1 MRRMPHT
8 LAGLVK
14 PLSVGSRVAGG
25 FLVHALDEERASVVL
40 EREGARLVLQVRARD
55 DRRGRFAAT
64 RTFNLTYVGTSL
76 QPDEDAALRSV
87 IERIQA
93 NDDGVALD
101 AVAQQ
106 RPQSP
111 SVPRVAPETTVTP
124 ENGRLMVR
132 LSSTCEMSCV
142 FCTRGAG
149 GSLSKPRPL
158 SDPNFI
164 ERELQRHAHL
174 GGTVVFGGDE
184 PMTYPELPRLV
195 AFARK
200 VGFERFE
207 LVTSGQTLSRVE
219 AVKSIRA
226 LGIVRVELPIYG
238 ASAAV
243 HDAVTQVPGSFAALC
258 TAADLLRSNGI
269 EVDFHS
275 LIVRQNLADVV
286 AVRDLVA
293 TRYGAQLG
301 FAHVMPR
308 SESVDDFAAKMPRY
322 RELISA
328 LAGRGVALHQFPS
341 CVVARVN
348 PAQVE
353 RSAKAFDGDRRVK
366 PPEVCAGCPAAERCP
381 GTYPQ
386 YLAAYGADGLARF
399 ERNPTR

>member
-1 MRRMPHT
+1 MRRMPQT

-25 FLVHALDEERASVVL
+25 FRVHALDEERASVVL

-55 DRRGRFAAT
+55 DRSGRFEAT
-64 RTFNLTYVGTSL
+64 RTFNLTYVGTPGQSL
-76 QPDEDAALRSV
+76 KPDESAALRSV
-87 IERIQA
+87 IERIRA

-101 AVAQQ
+101 AVAAL
-106 RPQSP
+106 RPRSP
-111 SVPRVAPETTVTP
+111 SVARIAPETTVTP
-124 ENGRLMVR
+124 EGGRLMVR

-158 SDPNFI
+158 SDPSFI
-164 ERELQRHAHL
+164 ERELERHAHL

-207 LVTSGQTLSRVE
+207 LMTSGQTLAHAE
-219 AVKSIRA
+219 AVKMIRG
-226 LGIVRVELPIYG
+226 LGVARVELPIYG

-243 HDAVTQVPGSFAALC
+243 HDAVTQVPGSFAALS
-258 TAADLLRSNGI
+258 TAADLLRQNGI
-269 EVDFHS
+269 EVAFHS
-275 LIVRQNLADVV
+275 LIVRQNLADAV
-286 AVRDLVA
+286 ALRDLVGK
-293 TRYGAQLG
+293 RYGAHVG
-301 FAHVMPR
+301 FSHVMPR
-308 SESVDDFAAKMPRY
+308 SQSVDDFAAKMPRY
-322 RELISA
+322 GELIHA
-328 LAGRGVALHQFPS
+328 LAGRGVSLHQFPS
-341 CVVARVN
+341 CVVAQIN

-353 RSAKAFDGDRRVK
+353 RSAKPFDGDRRVK
-366 PPEVCAGCPAAERCP
+366 PPEVCAGCTAAERCP

-386 YLAAYGADGLARF
+386 YLAAYGTDGLARL
-399 ERNPTR
+399 TR